1 MFNQAMTAGNNGH
14 SGTCLVVEDS
24 AFDQEKFRR
33 IMARSFGKMKVVM
46 AATLAEAR
54 DRVSQMRTDLILL
67 DNSLPDGTGANF
79 AVELSEDP
87 THADIPVI
95 MVSDFPTPFMY
106 QKAEIA
112 GVRHVVDKSDFGA
125 RFIHDALKS
134 RRKKKHRY
142 ANDS

>member
-1 MFNQAMTAGNNGH
+1 MYVQAMSAVGGGNN
-14 SGTCLVVEDS
+14 GTCLVVEDS

-33 IMARSFGKMKVVM
+33 IMARSFSNMKVVM

-54 DRVSQMRTDLILL
+54 DRVKQMRTDLILL
-67 DNSLPDGTGANF
+67 DNSLPDGIGANF

-87 THADIPVI
+87 AHADIPVI

-106 QKAEIA
+106 QKAQIA

-125 RFIHDALKS
+125 RFIHDALKA
-134 RRKKKHRY
+134 RQKRKPRY
-142 ANDS
+142 GL